1 MSSRPPITST
11 RNPTLRELRKLH
23 ERKHRERS
31 GLFIAEGEDMLAA
44 AIRHDLHPR
53 TVLYD
58 STELSPAAPPL
69 DGMPAEADL
78 VPVTPDALRSIG
90 SLGSGSRLIAVFE
103 ERWRK
108 QATDVAVYLHEV
120 ADPGNVGAVLR
131 STQALAGGAVLL
143 SPGTADPF
151 GPKAVRASM
160 GAVFGVPLARA
171 SFHEARA
178 ELGDHRAIA
187 LVPAQGAS
195 LQELQLP
202 KRILFCL
209 GSERTGLPEEIV
221 EACDEIA
228 QVPLEPSALESLNVA
243 MTATLCLYEYA
254 GQHALHRLSSPDA

>member
-1 MSSRPPITST
+1 M
-11 RNPTLRELRKLH
+11 LRELRKLH
-23 ERKHRERS
+23 DRKHRERS

-44 AIRHDLHPR
+44 AIRHGFHPR

-58 STELSPAAPPL
+58 PTELSPAAPPL
-69 DGMPAEADL
+69 DG
-78 VPVTPDALRSIG
+78 VPDATELMAVAPDALRSVG

-103 ERWRK
+103 ERWQK
-108 QATDVAVYLHEV
+108 QATDVAVYLHDV

-131 STQALAGGAVLL
+131 STEALAGGAVFL

-171 SFHEARA
+171 SFEEARGA
-178 ELGDHRAIA
+178 LGDHRAIA
-187 LVPAQGAS
+187 LVPARGAS
-195 LQELQLP
+195 LNQSRLP
-202 KRILFCL
+202 RRILFCL
-209 GSERTGLPEEIV
+209 GSERTGLPDELV
-221 EACDEIA
+221 AACDEIA
-228 QVPLEPSALESLNVA
+228 HVPLEPGALESLNVA